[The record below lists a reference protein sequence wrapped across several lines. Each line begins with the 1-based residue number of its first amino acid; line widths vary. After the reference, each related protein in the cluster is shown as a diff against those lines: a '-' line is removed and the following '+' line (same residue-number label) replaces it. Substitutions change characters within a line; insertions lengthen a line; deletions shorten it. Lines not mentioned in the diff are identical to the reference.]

1 MEDKNPDG
9 SSFKVIDK
17 RRFVEEGDSRDSAA
31 SEPKKPNT
39 PQEIPQQKV
48 ENPATSKPR
57 EARPQEQRPVSGA
70 EHGDSAQGE
79 VQFGPFCIS
88 LATQTLMMLGEVP
101 HPETGQ
107 VQVNFDAARQTIDIL
122 AMLEDKTKGNLNS
135 DEAKLLAEIIS
146 SLRIAF
152 VERFRHS
159 QGKKP

>member
-17 RRFVEEGDSRDSAA
+17 RRFVDAGDSRDS
-31 SEPKKPNT
+31 STTEPIKQCA
-39 PQEIPQQKV
+39 PQEIPAQKV
-48 ENPATSKPR
+48 ESPAAGKPK
-57 EARPQEQRPVSGA
+57 EARPSEQRPVSGA
-70 EHGDSAQGE
+70 EQGDSAQGE

-135 DEAKLLAEIIS
+135 EEAKLLAEIIS